1 MCEERGRSVVAQLL
15 PVAFKVN
22 IKIDIIT
29 IIIIMIIV
37 IITITIIT

>member
-22 IKIDIIT
+22 IKIDT
-29 IIIIMIIV
+29 IIMIIIMIMIIV
-37 IITITIIT
+37 IIT